1 MRWALRI
8 ILALVILVI
17 IVVGALY
24 LIGGAKLDKTYSVS
38 AAALTIPTDAASIAR
53 GQHLA
58 FAIAKC
64 SDCHSA
70 GLSGKVFLDVPPFRI
85 VAPNLTRGAG
95 GVGASLSDADL
106 ARAIRDGVAPDGR
119 ALLVMPSD
127 AFSHL
132 SDADLADIIAYVKS
146 VPPVNNQ
153 LPASDVRP
161 LGRILMGAGLMPPPA
176 AAVIDHSMAHGATMP
191 PAATVEYGK
200 YMAQVGG
207 CLGCHGANLSGGE
220 IPGVPPD
227 YPKAQNITPT
237 GIGQW
242 SDADV
247 VRALR
252 VGKRPDG
259 TTIST
264 FMPWPYTAQMT
275 DVELA
280 ALVKYLRSVPP
291 RATGT
296 H

>member
-1 MRWALRI
+1 MRWVLRI
-8 ILALVILVI
+8 ILALVVLVI
-17 IVVGALY
+17 VVVGALY
-24 LIGGAKLDKTYSVS
+24 LVGSAKLNRTYSV
-38 AAALTIPTDAASIAR
+38 AAETLTVPTDAASIAR
-53 GQHLA
+53 GRHLA

-95 GVGASLSDADL
+95 GIGSSLSDADL

-146 VPPVNNQ
+146 VPPENSQ

-161 LGRILMGAGLMPPPA
+161 LGRILLGAGLLPPPA
-176 AAVIDHSMAHGATMP
+176 ASVIDHSMAHVATMP
-191 PAATVEYGK
+191 PAVTVEYGH

-207 CLGCHGANLSGGE
+207 CIGCHGAGLSGGP

-237 GIGQW
+237 GIGRW
-242 SDADV
+242 SDAEI

-252 VGKRPDG
+252 VGKRPDA

-275 DVELA
+275 DIEIA
-280 ALVKYLRSVPP
+280 ALIRYLRSVPA
-291 RATGT
+291 RAAGR